1 MSGERQDAIILSYAT
16 WNQHFA
22 IF

>member
-1 MSGERQDAIILSYAT
+1 MSGGLQDAIILSYTT

-22 IF
+22 I

>member
-1 MSGERQDAIILSYAT
+1 MSGGLQAAIILSYTT

-22 IF
+22 I

>member
-1 MSGERQDAIILSYAT
+1 MSGHQDAIILSYTA

-22 IF
+22 I

>member
-1 MSGERQDAIILSYAT
+1 MSGLQDAIILSYTT

-22 IF
+22 I